1 MLVMTQMIARNA
13 AEGQPKKSR
22 DISSAPS
29 KIAKNNT
36 GTDGNLIESA
46 EGSLNQHIKLKHP
59 ELVKDRGIFFKSSE
73 ISNAQQDG
81 DASESQVKKDNW

>member
-1 MLVMTQMIARNA
+1 MTARRE
-13 AEGQPKKSR
+13 AEDRLRKSR
-22 DISSAPS
+22 GTLSVPL
-29 KIAKNNT
+29 KLVKNNT
-36 GTDGNLIESA
+36 GTDGNHILSA

-81 DASESQVKKDNW
+81 DVSESQVKKDN